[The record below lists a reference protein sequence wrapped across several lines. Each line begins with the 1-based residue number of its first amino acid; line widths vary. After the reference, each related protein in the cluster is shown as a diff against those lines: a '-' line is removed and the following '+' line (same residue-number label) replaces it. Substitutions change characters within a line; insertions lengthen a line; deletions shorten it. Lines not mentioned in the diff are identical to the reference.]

1 MQFTIYAEIKVLSC
15 KRLSGISPPVA
26 LFLDR
31 PCTIFLSILSMTG
44 WNVSVI
50 VTDNFCFD
58 IIILGW
64 GKNFLIV
71 LPILSKVSNWCSAGY
86 FM

>member
-1 MQFTIYAEIKVLSC
+1 MKFTICAEIKVLSC

-31 PCTIFLSILSMTG
+31 SCTIFLSILSMTG

-58 IIILGW
+58 KIILGW
-64 GKNFLIV
+64 GKNLLIV
-71 LPILSKVSNWCSAGY
+71 LPILSKVSDWCSAGY